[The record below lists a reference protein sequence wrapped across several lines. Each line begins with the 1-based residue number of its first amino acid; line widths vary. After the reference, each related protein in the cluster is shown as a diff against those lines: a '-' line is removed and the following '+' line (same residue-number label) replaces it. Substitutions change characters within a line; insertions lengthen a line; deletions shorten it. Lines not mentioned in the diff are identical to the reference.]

1 MAIVAKSTRSEL
13 GKTILISI
21 KNGRYVQ
28 KISHSKLKHT
38 NKLFNQCTGKAPL
51 KRVFNPYIK
60 AVLLF
65 SLQHLCR
72 LHLSFS
78 KLTVQKEKTS
88 YSDNLPFIYSNI
100 NNIPSPL
107 MPCPNPH
114 QVLRQSPQHDS
125 QAPSTAQDNE
135 MRKLHPQRFY

>member
-1 MAIVAKSTRSEL
+1 MMDGEPENITYIRVLATDTEVIQKQERREREAKKES
-13 GKTILISI
+13 
-21 KNGRYVQ
+21 
-28 KISHSKLKHT
+28 
-38 NKLFNQCTGKAPL
+38 CTGKAPL

-125 QAPSTAQDNE
+125 QAPSTGRYSEKYLSFPVIAC
-135 MRKLHPQRFY
+135 HP